1 MVTMSSEPAAVPD
14 PAEPAPTSASA
25 PSPAKSSTKTSGKTP
40 EKSGAGAGAKT
51 PESAVKFTRTAAL
64 WTALVIGFLVL
75 ILLLVFIIQN
85 GNQVPIHLFS
95 WEWHVQLGVAIL
107 LAAVAGGLL
116 AFSVAGIRLLQL
128 RLAARKN
135 LQAGR

>member
-1 MVTMSSEPAAVPD
+1 MVFMSNDPVAVPD
-14 PAEPAPTSASA
+14 PAQPPAGPDPTKPSTKSSAKNS
-25 PSPAKSSTKTSGKTP
+25 AKS
-40 EKSGAGAGAKT
+40 

-64 WTALVIGFLVL
+64 WTALVVGFLVL

-95 WEWHVQLGVAIL
+95 WQWNVQLGVAIL

-116 AFSVAGIRLLQL
+116 AFGVAGIRLLQL

-135 LQAGR
+135 LKAGL

>member
-1 MVTMSSEPAAVPD
+1 MVTMSSEPSAVPD
-14 PAEPAPTSASA
+14 PAEPAAVPAPNPTKG
-25 PSPAKSSTKTSGKTP
+25 PAKPSKPGK
-40 EKSGAGAGAKT
+40 AADAAAKN

-64 WTALVIGFLVL
+64 WTALVVGFLVL

-85 GNQVPIHLFS
+85 GNQVPIHLFT
-95 WEWHVQLGVAIL
+95 WEWNVQLGVAIL

-135 LQAGR
+135 LKAGR

>member
-1 MVTMSSEPAAVPD
+1 MVCMSSEPSAVPNPAEPAAVP
-14 PAEPAPTSASA
+14 A
-25 PSPAKSSTKTSGKTP
+25 PSPTKGPAKP
-40 EKSGAGAGAKT
+40 AKQSKASDT
-51 PESAVKFTRTAAL
+51 EVKNPESAVKFTRTAAL

-85 GNQVPIHLFS
+85 GNEVPIHLFT
-95 WEWHVQLGVAIL
+95 WEWKVQLGVAIL

-135 LQAGR
+135 LKGGV

>member
-1 MVTMSSEPAAVPD
+1 MVTMSSEPSAVPD
-14 PAEPAPTSASA
+14 PAEPAAVPAPT
-25 PSPAKSSTKTSGKTP
+25 PTKGPAKPAKPAKPGKA
-40 EKSGAGAGAKT
+40 AGPAAKN

-64 WTALVIGFLVL
+64 WSALVVGFLVL

-85 GNQVPIHLFS
+85 GNQVPIHLFT
-95 WEWHVQLGVAIL
+95 WEWNVQLGVAIL

-135 LQAGR
+135 LKAGR

>member
-1 MVTMSSEPAAVPD
+1 MVTMSSEPSAVPD
-14 PAEPAPTSASA
+14 PAEPAAVPAPT
-25 PSPAKSSTKTSGKTP
+25 PTKGPAKPAKQSKAPDKT
-40 EKSGAGAGAKT
+40 AKN

-64 WTALVIGFLVL
+64 WTALVVGFLVL

-85 GNQVPIHLFS
+85 GNEVPIHLFT
-95 WEWHVQLGVAIL
+95 WEWNVQLGVAIL

-135 LQAGR
+135 LKAGR

>member
-1 MVTMSSEPAAVPD
+1 MVTMSSEHSAVPD
-14 PAEPAPTSASA
+14 PAEPAAVPAPT
-25 PSPAKSSTKTSGKTP
+25 PTKGPAKP
-40 EKSGAGAGAKT
+40 AKASDT
-51 PESAVKFTRTAAL
+51 AAKNPESAVKFTRTAAL
-64 WTALVIGFLVL
+64 WTALVVGFLVL

-85 GNQVPIHLFS
+85 GNQVPIHLFT
-95 WEWHVQLGVAIL
+95 WEWNVQLGVAIL

-135 LQAGR
+135 LKAGR

>member
-1 MVTMSSEPAAVPD
+1 MVTMSSEHSAVPD
-14 PAEPAPTSASA
+14 PAEPAAVPAPT
-25 PSPAKSSTKTSGKTP
+25 PAKGPAKPAEQAKAPDKTTKN
-40 EKSGAGAGAKT
+40 

-85 GNQVPIHLFS
+85 GNEVPIHLFT
-95 WEWHVQLGVAIL
+95 WEWNVQLGVAIL

-135 LQAGR
+135 LKGGL